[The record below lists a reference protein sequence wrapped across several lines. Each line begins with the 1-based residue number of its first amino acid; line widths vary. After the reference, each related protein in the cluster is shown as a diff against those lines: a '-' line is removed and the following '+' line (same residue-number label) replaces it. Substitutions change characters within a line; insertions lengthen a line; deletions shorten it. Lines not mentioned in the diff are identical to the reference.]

1 MSRSVSV
8 RSNAVNHVARDGN
21 LTPKGN
27 VYAHN
32 NYQTRLDNVYVIVL
46 DLPDFAANRENGL
59 QFIPGIRWQSVR
71 NAAPIYSNNSTFT
84 ISISYRLGSGYR
96 LCVFHLDHDDVS
108 KPIDFLWLSLV
119 SRDKCLTVSVNRWL
133 INSTIFPPLFFKNI
147 SFSISTCRPLS

>member
-8 RSNAVNHVARDGN
+8 RSNAVNHVAWDGN

-133 INSTIFPPLFFKNI
+133 INSTIFSPLFFKNI